1 MRIKPRHKN
10 YIHDEEWRRIHV
22 HRLTM
27 YDILEDMRF
36 GQLEYMEPIW
46 GKGIALQ
53 FWLGKD
59 CGCILELTKG
69 RDGVNIGYVPFYVSA
84 IERNRESYRAEME
97 ARASQRRGRATGLCA
112 PAPLTI
118 SGARGGK

>member
-10 YIHDEEWRRIHV
+10 YINDPEWKRIHI
-22 HRLTM
+22 HRLSM
-27 YDILEDMRF
+27 QDILLDMRF
-36 GQLEYMEPIW
+36 AELEYMEPIW

-53 FWLGKD
+53 FWVNRYWGV
-59 CGCILELTKG
+59 ILELTKG
-69 RDGVNIGYVPFYVSA
+69 RDGVNIGYIRFSPSQ
-84 IERNRESYRAEME
+84 IERERESYRAELE